1 MAFSKTIFVD
11 NQTVIDADTLNAIQD
26 ELIRLAGLLGKA
38 IQSAAIND
46 SGHLILTL
54 TDGTTLD
61 AGVAKG
67 TQGPKGATG
76 PAGPQGPGG
85 APGKDGTA
93 GADGA
98 PGIYYGTMQPTGDTH
113 PVWIDPNGMPDE
125 LDLSLGIT
133 SATVGQ
139 LARIK
144 AVDSNGVPTAWE
156 PADMAGGGG
165 GLQWI
170 EVVDITTEEQTQ
182 KLTISVDKDGRP
194 ISQYNALWMVFSI
207 LFPADASQTSTNGTA
222 WIYPFPKTGHSA
234 YRYIA
239 SVSGWKT
246 VTRTLTYA
254 WAGLPRL
261 AWSSAMETQMIFSTD
276 GDPDFLSG
284 LCVYLSSSGDH
295 IPVGTRVRIAVLS
308 KGVTA

>member
-1 MAFSKTIFVD
+1 MSVGLYAGDLHTSR
-11 NQTVIDADTLNAIQD
+11 AA
-26 ELIRLAGLLGKA
+26 RLLAL
-38 IQSAAIND
+38 S
-46 SGHLILTL
+46 SVLT
-54 TDGTTLD
+54 
-61 AGVAKG
+61 
-67 TQGPKGATG
+67 
-76 PAGPQGPGG
+76 PGG
-85 APGKDGTA
+85 SPAAPAEDVYAQIMAKLNELSTVSPDDIA
-93 GADGA
+93 KAVADYLA
-98 PGIYYGTMQPTGDTH
+98 AHPIEETDPTVPEWAKAD
-113 PVWIDPNGMPDE
+113 
-125 LDLSLGIT
+125 IT
-133 SATVGQ
+133 GATVGQ
-139 LARIK
+139 IAKIA
-144 AVDSNGVPTAWE
+144 AVDASGVPTAWS
-156 PADMAGGGG
+156 PVDMPSGGG

-222 WIYPFPKTGHSA
+222 WIYPFPKTGDSA